1 MLISD
6 WSSDVFSSVFYLD
19 AIGSRPCD
27 VDFAAQ
33 LPHSP
38 LRVYVMGER
47 GANLEPPT
55 EADLAEMRRL
65 TAEALSA
72 GALGVSSSRQL
83 AHRFSDGRPAP
94 SLFTERDALLALAAG
109 LRDAGA
115 RS

>member
-1 MLISD
+1 MTAEVPWNWEIFPD
-6 WSSDVFSSVFYLD
+6 YLG

-72 GALGVSSSRQL
+72 GALGVSSSRQP
-83 AHRFSDGRPAP
+83 AHRFSDGRPARSEEHTSELQ
-94 SLFTERDALLALAAG
+94 SLI
-109 LRDAGA
+109 
-115 RS
+115 RSSYAVFCLKKK